1 VETGTEAIAVMTSEI
16 IEAEQSEIDDTNKMV
31 ADIMKNAITEDVIS
45 FMAIKL
51 SQEHDL
57 QINIE
62 PVRQLLVGSQQ

>member
-1 VETGTEAIAVMTSEI
+1 
-16 IEAEQSEIDDTNKMV
+16 MV

-45 FMAIKL
+45 FMAINL
-51 SQEHDL
+51 SQKHDL